1 MTSIEIKIA
10 EATAF
15 INAGN
20 ELRAMEVLS
29 ELLKEDPYN
38 QIAIDSLFVFYY
50 KRYEFEKAIDILNP
64 IIEHRPD
71 SFHLSNRALAY
82 IELTKI
88 KEAEA
93 DCNQAIKLNSN
104 NPHAWIN
111 LGSVFR
117 ISRKF
122 TESLLAYDKG
132 LEQDPTNLKALA
144 GKGLVYTERQDWK
157 KAADEF
163 EAALKINPN
172 DSEVLFTYSFNLLA
186 AGDYNRGFKYYE
198 RRFDCGEA
206 KKYYRTFKKPLWH
219 KYLDLKGKTILIHV
233 EQGFGDS
240 IIMSRFFKTLSNM
253 GARVIAE
260 TRGNGLFELFKT
272 IEGVDEVIQ
281 FNEHSDHSDKDF
293 DYQLPIM
300 SLPLQLGI
308 TVDTVPYSNGYIK
321 ADIKKTEVWNH
332 RLGEK
337 TKTRIGIVW
346 TGSLSQQI
354 NKYRSFSFSEFAKC
368 LPEGPEYICLQQ
380 ELPEN
385 DRESF
390 FQRQDIRF
398 FGDLLHDFSETAA
411 LIENLDLVI
420 TVDTSVAHLSGAM
433 AKPTWVVIPHS
444 PDWRWG
450 LQGPTPWYSSVK
462 VIRRSVAWTWS
473 HMVHQIATD
482 ILDYK

>member
-1 MTSIEIKIA
+1 MTSIETKIA

-20 ELRAMEVLS
+20 EPRAMEVLL

-50 KRYEFEKAIDILNP
+50 RRYEFEKAIDILTP
-64 IIEHRPD
+64 IIENHPD

-82 IELTKI
+82 IELTKLE
-88 KEAEA
+88 EAA
-93 DCNQAIKLNSN
+93 SDCDQAIKLNAN
-104 NPHAWIN
+104 NQHAWVN

-122 TESLLAYDKG
+122 TESLTAYDKG
-132 LEQDPTNLKALA
+132 LEQDPKHVLALA
-144 GKGLVYTERQDWK
+144 GKGLVHTERQDWE
-157 KAADEF
+157 KATSEF
-163 EAALKINPN
+163 EAALKIDPN
-172 DSEVLFTYSFNLLA
+172 NSEVLFTYSFNLLA
-186 AGDYNRGFKYYE
+186 AGDYVRGFKYYE
-198 RRFDCGEA
+198 RRFDCGDA
-206 KKYYRTFKKPLWH
+206 KRFYRTFKKPIWH
-219 KYLDLKGKTILIHV
+219 KYLDLKGKTILIHT

-240 IIMSRFFKTLSNM
+240 IMMSRFFKTLSDM
-253 GARVIAE
+253 GARVIVE
-260 TRGNGLFELFKT
+260 TRGTALFALFKT
-272 IEGVDEVIQ
+272 IKGVDEVIQ
-281 FNEHSDHSDKDF
+281 FADHSDHSDKDF
-293 DYQLPIM
+293 DYHLPIM
-300 SLPLQLGI
+300 SLPLQLGV

-321 ADIKKTEVWNH
+321 ADIKKTEAWNQ

-337 TKTRIGIVW
+337 TKLRIGIVW
-346 TGSLSQQI
+346 TGNLTQKI

-368 LPEGPEYICLQQ
+368 LPEGPEYVCLQQ

-390 FQRQDIRF
+390 FQRSDIRF
-398 FGDLLHDFSETAA
+398 YGDLLHDFSETAA

-450 LQGPTPWYSSVK
+450 LHGSTPWYSSVK
-462 VIRRSVAWTWS
+462 LIRRSAAWTWS
-473 HMVHQIATD
+473 HMTHQIATD